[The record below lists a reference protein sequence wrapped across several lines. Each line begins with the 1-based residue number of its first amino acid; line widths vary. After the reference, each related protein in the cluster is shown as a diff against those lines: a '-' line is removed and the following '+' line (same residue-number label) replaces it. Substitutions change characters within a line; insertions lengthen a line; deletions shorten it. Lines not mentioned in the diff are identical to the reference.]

1 MAAWLPYRHRVS
13 RTTARGWV
21 KAANAL
27 EDLPLIRARFVAG
40 ELSFEQV
47 RHALIFAKPADDAEL
62 AELLPS
68 LSCTEIELLAK
79 QRRRTRKSDHDESR
93 RLAHLRLRPD
103 HSGLGSRLSGYLP
116 NEDAAIVKAAID
128 RRAEAIRPDP
138 ETGVWSAPAH
148 RPAGALPAMPTEDL
162 DPPPPEAASPP
173 CACGPTTP
181 GGAVAS
187 AATCPT
193 RMPPS

>member
-1 MAAWLPYRHRVS
+1 MRISAWSSDVFSSDL
-13 RTTARGWV
+13 
-21 KAANAL
+21 L

-79 QRRRTRKSDHDESR
+79 QRRRTRKSDHDASR

-103 HSGLGSRLSGYLP
+103 HPGLGSRLRGYLP
-116 NEDAAIVKAAID
+116 NEDAAIVTAATD
-128 RRAEAIRPDP
+128 RRA
-138 ETGVWSAPAH
+138 
-148 RPAGALPAMPTEDL
+148 
-162 DPPPPEAASPP
+162 AADRKEL
-173 CACGPTTP
+173 
-181 GGAVAS
+181 VL
-187 AATCPT
+187 
-193 RMPPS
+193 